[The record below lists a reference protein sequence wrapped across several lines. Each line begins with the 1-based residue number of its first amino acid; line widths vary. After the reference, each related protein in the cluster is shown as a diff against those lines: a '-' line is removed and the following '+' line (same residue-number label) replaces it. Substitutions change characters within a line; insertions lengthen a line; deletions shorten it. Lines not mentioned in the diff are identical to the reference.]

1 MDLFKRAFLA
11 GLGALNLSREKAK
24 EMIDELVKNGE
35 IKEKEGRVLLDD
47 LVKKAA
53 AARKD
58 VEKNVKTQVMGAYK
72 KMNLASLDQVKKM
85 EKRLQE
91 MEKKLAERAWKAR
104 ASAKKSG
111 K

>member
-11 GLGALNLSREKAK
+11 GLGALNLSGDKAK
-24 EMIDELVKNGE
+24 EMIDELVKSGE
-35 IKEKEGRVLLDD
+35 IKEREGRELLDD
-47 LVKKAA
+47 LLKKAEA
-53 AARKD
+53 TRRD
-58 VEKNVKTQVMGAYK
+58 VERTVKTQVMGAYK

-85 EKRLQE
+85 ERRLQE
-91 MEKKLAERAWKAR
+91 MEKKLATRAWKAR